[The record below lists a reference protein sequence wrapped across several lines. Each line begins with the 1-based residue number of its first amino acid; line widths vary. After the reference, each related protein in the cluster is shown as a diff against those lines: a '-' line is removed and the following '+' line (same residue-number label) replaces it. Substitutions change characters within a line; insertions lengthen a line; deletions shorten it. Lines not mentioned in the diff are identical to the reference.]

1 MKIFSFLLVLMACQ
15 VAESQ
20 SIVVSGSRNSIIVSG
35 KSEAVGKTS
44 SADRLPYTDEEMR
57 GYLGHPV
64 PPKYLVPK
72 SNKVPL
78 LQNDTEKKLTGL
90 HFVYFYQNNCGGC
103 LAVDR
108 AQTIEKLREA
118 GIPIVT
124 YNLSEE
130 QNQRWVDGAIGF
142 PKVEVVPQFW
152 LVDGDRN
159 ELKRVFKGVFS
170 FEELS
175 KHHAT
180 PKPQPQIR
188 PQQQR
193 RPRLPVVMTQW
204 GEADLETYES
214 THVGCNCQMCI
225 SIRALIQS
233 MRNSPEYQP
242 TVLLTD
248 DSKIEDFGQ
257 EPTTLSTLEKVVGRA
272 SLATHDV
279 LADLGCG
286 DGRVLVAAVKRYGC
300 KGIGVEIDPVKAQ
313 EARELVEKA
322 GLSSRIEIYT
332 GDVLDFDPEE
342 YGVTATF
349 VYLYPNLLSQMK
361 DQFKTSHTVISPFHA
376 IPGLP
381 MKKDGDLW
389 IYKTQ

>member
-1 MKIFSFLLVLMACQ
+1 MRISHFLLVLMVCQ
-15 VAESQ
+15 ITEAQ

-35 KSEAVGKTS
+35 KSEARVDSIKIEPPL
-44 SADRLPYTDEEMR
+44 LPI
-57 GYLGHPV
+57 

-72 SNKVPL
+72 SNETPT
-78 LQNDTEKKLTGL
+78 LQDLTEKKLTGL
-90 HFVYFYQNNCGGC
+90 HFVYFYQNHCGGC

-108 AQTIEKLREA
+108 AKTIEKLRES
-118 GIPIVT
+118 GIPTIT

-130 QNQRWVDGAIGF
+130 ENQRWVEGVLGF
-142 PKVEVVPQFW
+142 PKVETVPQFW
-152 LVDGDRN
+152 LVDGDQN
-159 ELKRVFKGVFS
+159 DLKRVFKGVFS

-175 KHHAT
+175 KHYLT
-180 PKPQPQIR
+180 PKVLPQKAPQPLL
-188 PQQQR
+188 QR
-193 RPRLPVVMTQW
+193 RSRLPVVRTQW
-204 GEADLETYES
+204 GVVDLETYES
-214 THVGCNCQMCI
+214 THVGCNCQMCV
-225 SIRALIQS
+225 SIRSLIQS
-233 MRNSPEYQP
+233 MRNSSEYQP
-242 TVLLTD
+242 TVLLTE

-257 EPTTLSTLEKVVGRA
+257 EPTTFSTLERAVDRA
-272 SLATHDV
+272 SLAASDV

-286 DGRVLVAAVKRYGC
+286 DGRVLIAAVKRYGC
-300 KGIGVEIDPVKAQ
+300 RGIGVEIDPAKAQ

-332 GDVLDFDPEE
+332 GNVLDFDPAE